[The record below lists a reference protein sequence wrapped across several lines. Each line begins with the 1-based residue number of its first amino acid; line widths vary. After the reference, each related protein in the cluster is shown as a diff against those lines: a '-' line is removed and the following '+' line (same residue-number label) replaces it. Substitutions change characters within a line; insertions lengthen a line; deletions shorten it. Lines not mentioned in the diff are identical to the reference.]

1 MIKFE
6 VNQQAG
12 KKISLK
18 LWQKWISKITKTLKL
33 KNDLEISIAVVGDQR
48 IKKLNATYRQK
59 NKVTD
64 VLSFGALTKTSKFNK
79 VNQQYLGEIVIGY
92 QQAVRQSNKI
102 GHSVNQEFEKLLV
115 HGFLHLLGYDH
126 EKDNEAKTMEKLEQ
140 KIISKNINK
149 Q

>member
-149 Q
+149 